1 MRALSIAIA
10 LLLAYARG
18 FTLDARGWPSTDDAV
33 AEARYATNTYRAR
46 NGSLEFVHVHKC
58 AGTTVNLH
66 VSALLCAGR
75 PDDVAT
81 PGDHRAVGEAC
92 ANVQTPVADRETV
105 AAWRRTP
112 CRLVRPHPVDARRSL
127 ALIAETYGAAPRFVS
142 AHEEWSAFEIAW
154 RPETTYK
161 AVVVRSPYAWWKSN
175 LLYACRCKDRPPAY
189 GRLWTMAQALRTRD
203 AERASQALRNRVAQT
218 ALPRALVEE
227 LERGAAGAPAATRRV
242 LASYAFVG
250 TVERLDASLCLLAR
264 TFLSGPGACALC
276 CARSAG
282 ATPHHNAGADDAC
295 AAAANFSAGDEAAFV
310 ARHAADAAVYDAA
323 AAVLGARLAAA
334 AREDW
339 GGVGAS
345 CACDVVVE

>member
-1 MRALSIAIA
+1 MRALSIALA

-142 AHEEWSAFEIAW
+142 AHEEWSAFEISW
-154 RPETTYK
+154 RPKTTYK
-161 AVVVRSPYAWWKSN
+161 AVVVRSPYAW
-175 LLYACRCKDRPPAY
+175 
-189 GRLWTMAQALRTRD
+189 
-203 AERASQALRNRVAQT
+203 
-218 ALPRALVEE
+218 
-227 LERGAAGAPAATRRV
+227 
-242 LASYAFVG
+242 
-250 TVERLDASLCLLAR
+250 
-264 TFLSGPGACALC
+264 
-276 CARSAG
+276 SAG

-310 ARHAADAAVYDAA
+310 ARLAADGAVYDAA

-334 AREDW
+334 ARADW

-345 CACDVVVE
+345 CGGDVVAE